1 KAAKKIALF
10 EENAVYNGLESA
22 NIKGLIKSVEGE
34 TLDFG
39 NDPNSIME
47 SITEGL
53 IKLKEVYQE
62 GPFTLIVGEKAY
74 KKIISKETSYPLE
87 KRIEDLLG
95 HKIVYSHVLD
105 GALL

>member
-1 KAAKKIALF
+1 M
-10 EENAVYNGLESA
+10 
-22 NIKGLIKSVEGE
+22 IKSVEGE

-74 KKIISKETSYPLE
+74 KKNYI
-87 KRIEDLLG
+87 
-95 HKIVYSHVLD
+95 
-105 GALL
+105 